1 MDQVAIRWGIISTG
15 NIANKFVKDL
25 GLVEGGQAYAVA
37 SRSLDKAKAFAANYH
52 MEKAYSSYQELMQDP
67 KVDIIYIGTP
77 HDSHADLTI
86 QCLKAGK
93 PVLCEKPLAV
103 NKTQVQSI
111 IDAANENKT
120 FVMEAFWSRFNPSI
134 EKVYALIQEGALG
147 DVNYLNVDFT
157 FLRNDS
163 PESRLLNLDLA
174 GGALLDM
181 GVYPI
186 FLSYLIFG
194 YPNKIL
200 ALGRFHET
208 GADIQT
214 GILFKYDNGIANL
227 MTGFE
232 SRSDLVAKIY
242 GTDGS
247 IFLNEP
253 WHEAQSFQLKKGGK
267 IQTFDLPTKG
277 KGFTYEIEECHGC
290 LKAGVIESSKWS
302 HQNSLDL
309 ISITDKVRSQL
320 GLVYPFEKD

>member
-194 YPNKIL
+194 YPKQIL

-208 GADIQT
+208 GADMQT

-227 MTGFE
+227 MTGFK

-253 WHEAQSFQLKKGGK
+253 WHEAQSFELKKGEQ

-309 ISITDKVRSQL
+309 ISITDEVRSQL